1 VTVLSEVLSQNEIDA
16 LLSALNSGEL
26 SVNEIEEVKDERKVK
41 DYNFKL
47 PNKFAKDHT
56 RTLQIMHEN
65 FARLLQ
71 TYLSGF
77 LRALVQIEVISVDQ
91 LTFNEFSNSM
101 PNPSVLGIVDFAPL
115 SGSIILQMPP
125 NTAFAMMERVLGG
138 SGNAYERT
146 RGFTE
151 IELTLLDKILGQMIS
166 YMRDP
171 WKNVIDLKPKLKKIE
186 TNPQFTQIMS
196 PNETVALIT
205 LNTKVGSID
214 GMIHIC
220 IPHLVIEP
228 IIPKLSTKFWF
239 SGITKEISNSELKV
253 IERKIETTLLPIRVE
268 LGVAEIS
275 VGDLIGLQIGD
286 VISLNTSVGEDLKIA
301 IGNNHKF
308 NGKPGVKKNRVAVK
322 ITTINKKGDD
332 LDE

>member
-1 VTVLSEVLSQNEIDA
+1 MSEVLSQNEIDA
-16 LLSALNSGEL
+16 LLSALNSGEI
-26 SVNEIEEVKDERKVK
+26 SVSEIEEVKEERKVRE
-41 DYNFKL
+41 YNFKL

-77 LRALVQIEVISVDQ
+77 LRTLVQIEVISVDQ
-91 LTFNEFSNSM
+91 LTYNEFTNSM
-101 PNPSVLGIVDFAPL
+101 PNPSILGIIDFSPL
-115 SGSIILQMPP
+115 TGSIIMQMAP
-125 NTAFAMMERVLGG
+125 NTSFAMIERVLGG
-138 SGNAYERT
+138 SGNAYERA

-151 IELTLLDKILGQMIS
+151 IELTLMDKILSQIIS
-166 YMRDP
+166 FMRDP

-186 TNPQFTQIMS
+186 INPQFTQIMS

-205 LNTKVGSID
+205 LNTKVGNID

-239 SGITKEISNSELKV
+239 SGITKEISSNELKI
-253 IERKIETTLLPIRVE
+253 IEKKIETTLLPVSVILGTSEITVE
-268 LGVAEIS
+268 DFIELH
-275 VGDLIGLQIGD
+275 IGD
-286 VISLNTSVGEDLKIA
+286 VISLDTSVGEDLKVL

-308 NGKPGVKKNRVAVK
+308 YGKPGLKKNRVSVR
-322 ITTINKKGDD
+322 ITNTKTKGDD

>member
-239 SGITKEISNSELKV
+239 SGITKEISNNELKV

-275 VGDLIGLQIGD
+275 VGDLVGLQIGD

>member
-1 VTVLSEVLSQNEIDA
+1 MSEVLSQNEIDA
-16 LLSALNSGEL
+16 LLSALNSGEI
-26 SVNEIEEVKDERKVK
+26 SVSEIEEVKEERKVRE
-41 DYNFKL
+41 YNFKL

-91 LTFNEFSNSM
+91 LTYNEFTNSM

-115 SGSIILQMPP
+115 TGSIIIQMAP
-125 NTAFAMMERVLGG
+125 NTAFAMIERVLGG
-138 SGNAYERT
+138 SGNAYERA

-151 IELTLLDKILGQMIS
+151 IELTLMDKILSQMIT
-166 YMRDP
+166 YLRDP

-205 LNTKVGSID
+205 LNTKVGNID

-228 IIPKLSTKFWF
+228 VIPKLSTKFWF
-239 SGITKEISNSELKV
+239 SGISKEISSNELKI
-253 IERKIETTLLPIRVE
+253 IEKKIETTLLPISVVLGVSEITVGDFVE
-268 LGVAEIS
+268 LS
-275 VGDLIGLQIGD
+275 VGD
-286 VISLNTSVGEDLKIA
+286 VISLDTSVGEDLKVL

-308 NGKPGVKKNRVAVK
+308 YGKPGLKKNRVSIK
-322 ITTINKKGDD
+322 ITNSKMKGDD

>member
-1 VTVLSEVLSQNEIDA
+1 MSEVLSQNEIDA
-16 LLSALNSGEL
+16 LLSALNSGEI
-26 SVNEIEEVKDERKVK
+26 SVSEIEEVKEERKVRE
-41 DYNFKL
+41 YNFKL

-77 LRALVQIEVISVDQ
+77 LRTLVQIEVISVDQ
-91 LTFNEFSNSM
+91 LTYNEFTNSM
-101 PNPSVLGIVDFAPL
+101 PNPSILGIVDFSPL
-115 SGSIILQMPP
+115 TGSIIIQMAP
-125 NTAFAMMERVLGG
+125 NTSFAMIERVLGG
-138 SGNAYERT
+138 SGNAYERA

-151 IELTLLDKILGQMIS
+151 IELTLMDKILSQIIS
-166 YMRDP
+166 FMRDP

-186 TNPQFTQIMS
+186 INPQFTQIMS

-205 LNTKVGSID
+205 LNTKVGNID

-239 SGITKEISNSELKV
+239 SGITKEISSNELKI
-253 IERKIETTLLPIRVE
+253 IEKKIETTLLPVSVILGISEITVE
-268 LGVAEIS
+268 DFIELH
-275 VGDLIGLQIGD
+275 IGD
-286 VISLNTSVGEDLKIA
+286 VISLDTSVGEDLKVL

-308 NGKPGVKKNRVAVK
+308 YGKPGLKKNRVSVR
-322 ITTINKKGDD
+322 ITNTKTKGDD